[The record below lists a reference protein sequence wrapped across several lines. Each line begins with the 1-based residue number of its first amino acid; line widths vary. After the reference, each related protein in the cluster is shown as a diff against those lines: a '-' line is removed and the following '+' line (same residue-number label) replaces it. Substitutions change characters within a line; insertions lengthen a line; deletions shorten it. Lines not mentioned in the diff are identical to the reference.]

1 MGRHTDPA
9 IIGSRRAAIVTLV
22 MSALLVLG
30 GFVILHQARDLRI
43 VPDQPPTPSVPAT
56 PTSRVDDVEEPGR
69 TPSTTSA
76 GAATPANAPAAPSAT
91 ASRLPRPSLTTREPA
106 PLVTAA
112 EPTRTPTVRPT
123 GLPSPTTSAA
133 SWAPPPRAGVAHQL
147 VALVNIER
155 GRAGCGPVSADAA
168 LQSAAQGH
176 SDDMAANN
184 YFSHTSPDGS
194 TFADRIRAA
203 GYRGGAIAEN
213 IAAGQTSAK
222 AVMDAWMASPGHRA
236 NILSCTFRDIGVGY
250 ATGGSYGT
258 YWTQTFGG

>member
-9 IIGSRRAAIVTLV
+9 IMGSRRGAVVTLV
-22 MSALLVLG
+22 VSALLVVG
-30 GFVILHQARDLRI
+30 GFVILDQARDLRI
-43 VPDQPPTPSVPAT
+43 LPDQPATPSVPAT
-56 PTSRVDDVEEPGR
+56 PTSRVDDVEEPSRTPPTTGG
-69 TPSTTSA
+69 TPSTPTS
-76 GAATPANAPAAPSAT
+76 TLPSAT
-91 ASRLPRPSLTTREPA
+91 AAPRPSLTTRAPA

-112 EPTRTPTVRPT
+112 PPARTPTVRPS
-123 GLPSPTTSAA
+123 GAPSPTTSAA
-133 SWAPPPRAGVAHQL
+133 SSVPPPRAGVAHQV

-155 GRAGCGPVSADAA
+155 ARAGCDPVSADAA

-176 SDDMAANN
+176 SDDMAART

-194 TFADRIRAA
+194 TFADRIRGA
-203 GYRGGAIAEN
+203 GYRGGSIAEN
-213 IAAGQTSAK
+213 IAAGQRSAK

-236 NILSCTFRDIGVGY
+236 NILNCTYRDIGVGY

>member
-9 IIGSRRAAIVTLV
+9 IIGSRRAAVVTLV
-22 MSALLVLG
+22 VSALLVLG
-30 GFVILHQARDLRI
+30 GFVILNQARDLRI
-43 VPDQPPTPSVPAT
+43 LPDQPPTPSAPTT
-56 PTSRVDDVEEPGR
+56 PTSRVDDVEEPSR
-69 TPSTTSA
+69 TPPTTGGGTQS
-76 GAATPANAPAAPSAT
+76 TPASTLPSAT
-91 ASRLPRPSLTTREPA
+91 ASPRPSLTTRAPA

-112 EPTRTPTVRPT
+112 PPARTPTARPS
-123 GLPSPTTSAA
+123 GAPSPTTSAA
-133 SWAPPPRAGVAHQL
+133 SSVPPPRAGVAHQV

-155 GRAGCGPVSADAA
+155 ARAGCDPVSADAA

-176 SDDMAANN
+176 SDDMAARD
-184 YFSHTSPDGS
+184 YFSHTSPAGS

-203 GYRGGAIAEN
+203 GYRGGSIAEN
-213 IAAGQTSAK
+213 IAAGQRSAK

-236 NILSCTFRDIGVGY
+236 NILNCTYRDIGVGY